1 MNVPGFSVVIE
12 TANLSMAE
20 LDGLIGTLR
29 SMAAQSVP
37 IQSAAE
43 VFLVDTGDVPEDVL
57 QQLLKDYSWVRLM
70 RLPGSVGYE
79 ELKMAGANAATGEV
93 VIFADGDCYY
103 EPQWLEAMLAPFA
116 DPSVHVVGGATEIDP
131 TGSFGLGSAV
141 AFSFPD
147 RKSSSG
153 PYKTD
158 KYHLNN
164 VAFRRSL
171 LQSIPI
177 PSRRRCYRMG
187 ALHAAILRGA
197 GYTIWR
203 QPSAGARHT
212 PPNGFS
218 HFMWRFLMFGHDGIV
233 VPRLIA
239 AETRALGL
247 PPEKSQRTLNLLR
260 RWVVQSTAKLVDE
273 LRRRPSRI
281 ASLPLVLPVIGA
293 AAAFQAVGALAGLV
307 ASKRL
312 LRAMPEEM
320 LRASTCEPD
329 DAISRPALLGTPARK
344 V

>member
-1 MNVPGFSVVIE
+1 MNLPSFSVVIE

-20 LDGLIGTLR
+20 LDGLIGTLQ

-37 IQSAAE
+37 IQNAAE
-43 VFLVDTGDVPEDVL
+43 VFLVDTGDVPDDVL

-70 RLPGSVGYE
+70 RLPESVGYE

-93 VIFADGDCYY
+93 VVFADGDCYY
-103 EPQWLEAMLAPFA
+103 EPQWLDAMLTPFV

-131 TGSFGLGSAV
+131 TGPFGLGSAV

-147 RKSSSG
+147 RRASTG
-153 PYKTD
+153 PYMTD

-164 VAFRRSL
+164 VAFRRRL

-187 ALHAAILRGA
+187 PLHAAILRGS

-212 PPNGFS
+212 APNGFS
-218 HFMWRFLMFGHDGIV
+218 HFVWRFLMFGHDGIV

-239 AETRALGL
+239 AEMRALGL
-247 PPEKSQRTLNLLR
+247 PPAESQRTLNLLR
-260 RWVVQSTAKLVDE
+260 RWVVQSTAKLVKE

-281 ASLPLVLPVIGA
+281 VSLPIVVPVVA
-293 AAAFQAVGALAGLV
+293 AAAACQAAGALAGLV
-307 ASKRL
+307 ASKWL
-312 LRAMPEEM
+312 LEAMPQDM

-329 DAISRPALLGTPARK
+329 DAISRPALLGTPAK
-344 V
+344 KI

>member
-1 MNVPGFSVVIE
+1 MNVPSFSVVIE

-37 IQSAAE
+37 IRNAAE
-43 VFLVDTGDVPEDVL
+43 VLLVDTGDVPEHVL
-57 QQLLKDYSWVRLM
+57 QQLLTDYSWVRLM
-70 RLPGSVGYE
+70 RLPSSVGYE
-79 ELKMAGANAATGEV
+79 ELKMAGAKAATGEV
-93 VIFADGDCYY
+93 LIFADGDCYY
-103 EPQWLEAMLAPFA
+103 EPQWLDAMLTPFNDA
-116 DPSVHVVGGATEIDP
+116 SVHVVGGATEIDP
-131 TGSFGLGSAV
+131 TGPFGLGSAV

-147 RKSSSG
+147 RRPSTG

-187 ALHAAILRGA
+187 ALHAAILRGS

-239 AETRALGL
+239 AEMRALGL
-247 PPEKSQRTLNLLR
+247 PPEESQRTLNLLR
-260 RWVVQSTAKLVDE
+260 RWLVQSSAKLVDE

-281 ASLPLVLPVIGA
+281 VSLPLVVPVIVA
-293 AAAFQAVGALAGLV
+293 AAAFQAAGALAGLV

-312 LRAMPEEM
+312 LEAMPEDM
-320 LRASTCEPD
+320 LRASTCEP
-329 DAISRPALLGTPARK
+329 G
-344 V
+344 

>member
-1 MNVPGFSVVIE
+1 MNLPSFSLVIE

-20 LDGLIGTLR
+20 LDGLRGTLE
-29 SMAAQSVP
+29 SMSAQSVP
-37 IQSAAE
+37 IQGAAE
-43 VFLVDTGDVPEDVL
+43 VFLVDSGDVPEEVL
-57 QQLLKDYSWVRLM
+57 QSMLSAYPWIRAI
-70 RLPGSVGYE
+70 RLPGTVGYE
-79 ELKMAGANAATGEV
+79 ELKMAGANASTGEV

-103 EPQWLEAMLAPFA
+103 EPQWLEAMLAPFV

-131 TGSFGLGSAV
+131 TGAFGLGSAV

-147 RKSSSG
+147 RQLSSG
-153 PYKTD
+153 PYRTD
-158 KYHLNN
+158 RYHLNN

-171 LQSIPI
+171 LESFPI

-187 ALHAAILRGA
+187 ALHAAILRGS

-203 QPSAGARHT
+203 QPLAGARHT

-239 AETRALGL
+239 AETRTLGL
-247 PPEKSQRTLNLLR
+247 PPEESQRTLNLLR
-260 RWVVQSTAKLVDE
+260 RWVVQSTAKLAKE
-273 LRRRPSRI
+273 LRRQPSRVV
-281 ASLPLVLPVIGA
+281 SLPIVVMVIGA
-293 AAAFQAVGALAGLV
+293 AAAFQAAGALGGLV

-312 LRAMPEEM
+312 LEAMPEDM

-329 DAISRPALLGTPARK
+329 DAMSRPPLLGTPARK